1 MCPRLVG
8 LHQDPA
14 APRALQHKD
23 AVQAFVF
30 SNQKKH
36 LLVVVLLLQEAKKA
50 KNKNSRRALLMFWIV
65 LNSAYTWTQGELI

>member
-23 AVQAFVF
+23 AAQAFVF
-30 SNQKKH
+30 SNQKKR
-36 LLVVVLLLQEAKKA
+36 LLVVVLLLQEFAAKH
-50 KNKNSRRALLMFWIV
+50 KNSQRALLMFWIV